1 MLLFR
6 LHSAVVCAALGLA
19 ACSYGGQPENAAA
32 SQTHATIPA
41 ARTLLSEPNLIV
53 SDNRPVDFSRLQPPA
68 DLAAD
73 LRRGGYVIVFRY
85 TGSGGGFS
93 PIPAALHGQIKD
105 DGQRISERSINLMR
119 AYGEQFRRLDIPVN
133 RVLSSEYY
141 FVWQHAQA
149 AFGEPITISRD
160 LTGSLDF
167 GNADELAQSLQ
178 NLRNRTVTP
187 PAAGSNTVLF
197 THQGKFDKAYG
208 FYPPAGT
215 TILFKPDGSGRA
227 NPVAVLSYEAFMA
240 LH

>member
-6 LHSAVVCAALGLA
+6 LHSAVICAALGLA
-19 ACSYGGQPENAAA
+19 ACSYGGQPENTAA
-32 SQTHATIPA
+32 SETHTA
-41 ARTLLSEPNLIV
+41 APSRALLSEPSLTV
-53 SDNRPVDFSRLQPPA
+53 SDNRPVDFSRLTPPA

-73 LRRGGYVIVFRY
+73 LQRGGYVIVFRY

-93 PIPAALHGQIKD
+93 PIPAALHDQIKD
-105 DGQRISERSINLMR
+105 DGQRISERSIGLMR
-119 AYGEQFRRLDIPVN
+119 AYGEQFRRLGIPVG

-149 AFGEPITISRD
+149 AFGEPIAINRD

-178 NLRNRTVTP
+178 NLRNRTATP

-208 FYPPAGT
+208 FYPPDGT